1 MIKLNDN
8 YTPENL
14 NNNFITGKPVLK
26 KSSIHFYGQ
35 NNYIIFG
42 DGASLE
48 GSIIK
53 FRQDNSLVY
62 IDSQTS
68 PLKLNIELG
77 FNSSIYIGKN
87 IVTAASVHLAA
98 SESSS
103 IIIGDECIIGGNVK
117 IWATDFHPIY
127 SISDNS
133 RQNPGESILI
143 GDHVWIGNTVSLL
156 KGCKIGSGSIIGHKS
171 LCSRL
176 TAESNSLYAGVPAKK
191 IKDGIFW
198 VKESPMWMPQY
209 NVFGSEK
216 KSCDREDKNMYIF
229 TTTHNNKLNFP
240 TLRNKLDQDL
250 NCEKKI
256 IFLKEL
262 SNLNNQNRFSI
273 EHANNDDKKF
283 LTRMV
288 NSVKLFFS

>member
-1 MIKLNDN
+1 MIIAHDTCIPDDLNG
-8 YTPENL
+8 
-14 NNNFITGKPVLK
+14 NFIIGKPILK
-26 KSSIHFYGQ
+26 KSAIYFTGK
-35 NNYIIFG
+35 NNYVIFEN
-42 DGASLE
+42 GASLE
-48 GSIIK
+48 NSIIRFK
-53 FRQDNSLVY
+53 LNNSLVY
-62 IDSQTS
+62 INS
-68 PLKLNIELG
+68 PSLKLGIELG
-77 FNSSIYIGKN
+77 FNSTIYIGKDV
-87 IVTAASVHLAA
+87 ITASGVHLAA
-98 SESSS
+98 TESSS
-103 IIIGDECIIGGNVK
+103 IIIGNECIIGGNVK
-117 IWATDFHPIY
+117 IWTTDFHPIY

-229 TTTHNNKLNFP
+229 TTTHNNKLNLP
-240 TLRNKLDQDL
+240 TLRNKLDQNL